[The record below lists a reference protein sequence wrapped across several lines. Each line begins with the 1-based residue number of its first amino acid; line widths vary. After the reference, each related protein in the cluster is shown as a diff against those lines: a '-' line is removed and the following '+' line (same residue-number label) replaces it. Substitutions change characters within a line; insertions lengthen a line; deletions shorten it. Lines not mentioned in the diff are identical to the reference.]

1 MELMSGN
8 EAIAQGA
15 WEAGCTIGVAYPGTP
30 STETL
35 EAFARRRASTPSG
48 AMNEKVRGSGHR
60 GLGRRRAGC
69 SPP

>member
-15 WEAGCTIGVAYPGTP
+15 WEAGCSIGVAYPGTP

-35 EAFARRRASTPSG
+35 EEIGRAH
-48 AMNEKVRGSGHR
+48 V
-60 GLGRRRAGC
+60 
-69 SPP
+69 